1 MLVIARNPID
11 VIPSFANL
19 VNTHSHSLE
28 VNERYNIDM
37 PEFWEQWVTG
47 MVAACKA
54 NHESVLSEISSQIP
68 TFYLRYEDLKADP
81 EPVLIDM
88 FCFLLDVDSL
98 EGTMCLRK
106 IKEIAASGFSNKTAY
121 VLKSTSTS
129 LCRNRHMYSAQQ
141 HDMIREQLADMIKFW
156 EYNKGRTCFFY
167 GVEEASNSK
176 TFRQCN
182 SNK

>member
-19 VNTHSHSLE
+19 VNTQSHSLE
-28 VNERYNIDM
+28 VNERYNIDT
-37 PEFWEQWVTG
+37 PEFWEQWVAGLT
-47 MVAACKA
+47 AEIKA
-54 NHESVLSEISSQIP
+54 NHENVMTEISSQIP
-68 TFYLRYEDLKADP
+68 TFYLRYEDLKVDP

-121 VLKSTSTS
+121 ALKSNSSS

-141 HDMIREQLADMIKFW
+141 FEMIREQLADMIKFW
-156 EYNKGRTCFFY
+156 EYNKDRTCFFY
-167 GVEEASNSK
+167 GVEEASK

-182 SNK
+182 NDR